1 VGFDARDV
9 VVTVDFAVADNPRS
23 CHVSFLSAMRTCE
36 FLIASRP
43 SELAKAQS
51 QMPEDFRIRM
61 HVPTQIRR
69 RQMKR
74 SSSPIGFCSDTF
86 ELSIPPR
93 RPRVGHIEF
102 LNCFPLLWG
111 LARTGSL
118 LDMEL
123 VKDTPNHLSDALVSG
138 ALDISPISLIEFFE
152 NSEDLVVLPNMA
164 IGSDGPVMSC
174 IIISRLPL
182 RQLDKLPVALTSTS
196 RTSVRLA
203 ELLLSD
209 LVGVQPEYFLSSAD
223 LATMM
228 TEAPAAVL
236 IGDAA
241 LQAAQYEA
249 PRLSWEVHDLGQMW
263 RDWTGLP
270 FVFAVFAAHRK
281 FAESEPDLVSR
292 VHTALLHAR
301 DLSLT
306 NIDQVCEQAANWNVF
321 DAATL
326 KQYYT
331 LALDFTLTDRHLSGI
346 AEFSEKITSRR
357 SRFPS
362 EGQFTQRG

>member
-1 VGFDARDV
+1 
-9 VVTVDFAVADNPRS
+9 
-23 CHVSFLSAMRTCE
+23 
-36 FLIASRP
+36 
-43 SELAKAQS
+43 
-51 QMPEDFRIRM
+51 MPEDFSMDM
-61 HVPTQIRR
+61 HISTQLRR
-69 RQMKR
+69 GQVER
-74 SSSPIGFCSDTF
+74 SSSPIGLCSDTVA
-86 ELSIPPR
+86 PPRQPR

-118 LDMEL
+118 RDMEL
-123 VKDTPNHLSDALVSG
+123 IKDTPNHLSDALVSG
-138 ALDISPISLIEFFE
+138 TLDISPVSLVELLE
-152 NSEDLVVLPNMA
+152 NSEDLVVLPDIA

-182 RQLDKLPVALTSTS
+182 SQLDGLPVALASTS

-209 LVGVQPEYFLSSAD
+209 VVGVQPEYFLCPAD
-223 LATMM
+223 LAAMM

-241 LQAAQYEA
+241 LRAARYEA
-249 PRLSWEVHDLGQMW
+249 PRLNWEVHDLGQMW

-281 FAESEPDLVSR
+281 FAEYEPDVVSR
-292 VHTALLHAR
+292 VHAALLQAR
-301 DLSLT
+301 DLSLA
-306 NIDQVCEQAANWNVF
+306 NVDQVCEQAVNEGVF

-331 LALDFTLTDRHLSGI
+331 VALDFTLSDRHLAGI
-346 AEFSEKITSRR
+346 AEFSKRITNRR
-357 SRFPS
+357 SGFPS
-362 EGQFTQRG
+362 